1 MVHIDRLTT
10 AGISL
15 FMFST
20 ALGARIALLMVDD
33 RPFAA
38 GGNTVQPTVLR
49 DIGLD

>member
-20 ALGARIALLMVDD
+20 ALGPCVASLTVDD

-38 GGNTVQPTVLR
+38 GGNTVQPTALR

>member
-10 AGISL
+10 AGTSL
-15 FMFST
+15 FIFST
-20 ALGARIALLMVDD
+20 ALGACVALLMVDD

-38 GGNTVQPTVLR
+38 GGSTVQPTVLR

>member
-10 AGISL
+10 AGINL
-15 FMFST
+15 FIFST
-20 ALGARIALLMVDD
+20 ALGAAVALLMVDD

-38 GGNTVQPTVLR
+38 GNTVQPTVLR